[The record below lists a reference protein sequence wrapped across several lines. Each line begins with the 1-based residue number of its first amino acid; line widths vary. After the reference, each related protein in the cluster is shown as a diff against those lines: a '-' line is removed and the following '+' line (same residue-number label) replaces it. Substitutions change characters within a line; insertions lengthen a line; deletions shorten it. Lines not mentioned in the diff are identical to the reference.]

1 MSTVLHKAPST
12 MKIGDLNT
20 GLQILADLPLGDAE
34 RAELELNRFFD
45 SLLQSPPESEIYLQ
59 LLEQTRIA
67 LCFIEE
73 ERARCYTNK
82 ALPLGEFEERAF
94 RRVVDTW
101 LKAARAYAHCAQ
113 LKSPG
118 GSTAHA
124 ERLAL
129 ILHRCIYYSGMAI
142 SEHYRARQH
151 LSSGLWLNLHGYYAS
166 AEEWGVAR
174 LPVGDSL
181 DAQGRN
187 TQCTTA
193 YVSLL
198 LIELAGPY
206 GLSVEEAGLV
216 RRWANSW
223 APLVSLHAT
232 AADEPLAPL
241 LVDLM
246 HDAGVRAAC
255 DCRQAAQLRRL
266 DSSRLALQLRQ
277 ARKLLQERVSPAQIG
292 LGEDCTDEQC
302 RLLLNRLFKRWGL
315 LHTGRKFRRHTAS
328 GTSRVCSGFTGM
340 HFHVSGK
347 EFSQPESE
355 RVYSRQDFDTLFA
368 FRHMLEPAQMLEVRQ
383 VQLGLGLDIWEV
395 LDQSASGF
403 RLLRAGAG
411 RKIEPRQLVS
421 ICPHDGK
428 SHLLAQVAWL
438 MQEQGGCLLAGIA
451 ALPGKPQAV
460 AVRPLTQEAGQSGP
474 YSRAFLLPAMEAM
487 AAEPTLVIPR
497 GWYQTGRLLEV
508 YSESLRRVRLQRLAS
523 EGADFE
529 RVTFVEL

>member
-151 LSSGLWLNLHGYYAS
+151 LSSGLCLNLHGYYAS

-187 TQCTTA
+187 TQCRTA
-193 YVSLL
+193 DVSLQ
-198 LIELAGPY
+198 LIE
-206 GLSVEEAGLV
+206 
-216 RRWANSW
+216 
-223 APLVSLHAT
+223 
-232 AADEPLAPL
+232 
-241 LVDLM
+241 M
-246 HDAGVRAAC
+246 
-255 DCRQAAQLRRL
+255 
-266 DSSRLALQLRQ
+266 
-277 ARKLLQERVSPAQIG
+277 
-292 LGEDCTDEQC
+292 
-302 RLLLNRLFKRWGL
+302 
-315 LHTGRKFRRHTAS
+315 
-328 GTSRVCSGFTGM
+328 
-340 HFHVSGK
+340 
-347 EFSQPESE
+347 
-355 RVYSRQDFDTLFA
+355 
-368 FRHMLEPAQMLEVRQ
+368 
-383 VQLGLGLDIWEV
+383 
-395 LDQSASGF
+395 
-403 RLLRAGAG
+403 
-411 RKIEPRQLVS
+411 
-421 ICPHDGK
+421 
-428 SHLLAQVAWL
+428 
-438 MQEQGGCLLAGIA
+438 
-451 ALPGKPQAV
+451 
-460 AVRPLTQEAGQSGP
+460 SGP
-474 YSRAFLLPAMEAM
+474 Y
-487 AAEPTLVIPR
+487 
-497 GWYQTGRLLEV
+497 RL
-508 YSESLRRVRLQRLAS
+508 
-523 EGADFE
+523 
-529 RVTFVEL
+529 